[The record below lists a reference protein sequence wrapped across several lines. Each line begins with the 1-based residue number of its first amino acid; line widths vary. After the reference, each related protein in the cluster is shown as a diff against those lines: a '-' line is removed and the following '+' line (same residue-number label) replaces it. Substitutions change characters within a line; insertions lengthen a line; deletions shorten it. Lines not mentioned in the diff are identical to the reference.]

1 MPLYDFENKDTGER
15 FDLLLSITKKE
26 KFLELN
32 PEVKQVIIKAPMLVS
47 GTAHM
52 AKLDDG
58 WKENLSRIAEAHP
71 GSALA
76 EKQGG
81 RSTNA
86 VKVHNLAKKHGLREK
101 GQYNMDL

>member
-1 MPLYDFENKDTGER
+1 MPLYDFENIETGER
-15 FDLLLSITKKE
+15 FDLLLSIAKRE
-26 KFLELN
+26 RFLELN
-32 PEVKQVIIKAPMLVS
+32 PNVKQVILTAPTLVS
-47 GTAHM
+47 GTNHLS
-52 AKLDDG
+52 KLDDG

-81 RSTNA
+81 RSA
-86 VKVHNLAKKHGLREK
+86 KAAKVQELASKHGLRKK